1 MARTPLAQA
10 LQRAAAEA
18 AASQGRRLAR
28 RDALKLGGVLGL
40 ATAAAAMPFQPGGAK
55 PAPGSTRQIAIVGGG
70 LAGLAC
76 AYELKQAGQAVTV
89 FEASDRVGGR
99 SWTLRGAFA
108 DNQLVER
115 GGQLID
121 QSHTAIHQLAGRL
134 GLQTD
139 NLLQAEP
146 NGSEPLYHF
155 DGQPYSYGQ
164 ATDDLNAV
172 YQKLHGDLSAAGYPT
187 LYNSFTP
194 RGQQLDQMSIVEW
207 INQTVPGGMGSKL
220 GQLLEV
226 AYTIEYGADAS
237 QQSAL
242 NLLYLLG
249 FSGQGQLRIFGP
261 SNEKYA
267 IRGGCDQLPTR
278 LAAQLQGQI
287 ELGQQLVAVRQG
299 GGTVTLT
306 LKQGSRTRTV
316 TLDKVVLALPFS
328 ILRSSVD
335 FSGAGFRPLKQTAI
349 RELGM
354 GTNSKLHVQFT
365 DRHWEGLGC
374 NGETFADT
382 GYQTPGTSPG
392 PREAAPASW
401 STTLAALSGRA
412 SALAR
417 RHRGPSSCWPNWNR
431 SCPGSRPSGT
441 AEPPSTSGSAIPG
454 PRDRTHSGRL
464 ASTPASPGSR
474 ASPRATSTSP
484 ASTPRSTPRATSTA
498 QSRPASEPPR
508 NCSRPNL
515 SATLPCPAPGRRDRR
530 RGDVHRAAN
539 AAACLSTAL

>member
-18 AASQGRRLAR
+18 AASHQGRRLAR

-55 PAPGSTRQIAIVGGG
+55 PAPGPTRQIAIVGGG

-121 QSHTAIHQLAGRL
+121 QSHTAIRQLAGRL

-146 NGSEPLYHF
+146 NGSEPLYYF

-194 RGQQLDQMSIVEW
+194 RGRQLDQMSIVEW

-226 AYTIEYGADAS
+226 AYTIEYGADAN

-278 LAAQLQGQI
+278 LAAPLQGQI

-354 GTNSKLHVQFT
+354 GTNSKLHLQFT

-382 GYQTPGTSPG
+382 GYQNTWDESRAQGGRSGILVNYTGGTVGAGFGSGTPTKRAQQLLAQLEPLLPG
-392 PREAAPASW
+392 ITAKW
-401 STTLAALSGRA
+401 NGRA
-412 SALAR
+412 TVDFWLGNPWSK
-417 RHRGPSSCWPNWNR
+417 
-431 SCPGSRPSGT
+431 GSYSFWKVGQYTRFAGVEG
-441 AEPPSTSGSAIPG
+441 EPEGNVHFAGEHTSVNSQGYLNGAVETG
-454 PRDRTHSGRL
+454 Q
-464 ASTPASPGSR
+464 R
-474 ASPRATSTSP
+474 A
-484 ASTPRSTPRATSTA
+484 A
-498 QSRPASEPPR
+498 QEL
-508 NCSRPNL
+508 L
-515 SATLPCPAPGRRDRR
+515 SA
-530 RGDVHRAAN
+530 
-539 AAACLSTAL
+539 

>member
-1 MARTPLAQA
+1 MARTPLADA
-10 LQRAAAEA
+10 LQRATAEV
-18 AASQGRRLAR
+18 ASEERRLSR
-28 RDALKLGGVLGL
+28 RDVLKLGGVFGL
-40 ATAAAAMPFQPGGAK
+40 ATAGAAVPFRAGQAK
-55 PAPGSTRQIAIVGGG
+55 PASARRIAIVGGG

-76 AYELKQAGQAVTV
+76 AYQLKQAGQTATV
-89 FEASDRVGGR
+89 YEASDRVGGR
-99 SWTLRGAFA
+99 SWTLRGTFA
-108 DNQLVER
+108 DGQLVER

-121 QSHTAIHQLAGRL
+121 QGHTAIRQLAGRL
-134 GLQTD
+134 GLQLD

-155 DGQPYSYGQ
+155 DGQPYPYGQ
-164 ATDDLNAV
+164 ATQDLKAV
-172 YQKLHGDLSAAGYPT
+172 YQKLHSDLSAAGYPT

-226 AYTIEYGADAS
+226 AYTIEYGADAN

-278 LAAQLQGQI
+278 LAAPLQGQI

-354 GTNSKLHVQFT
+354 GTNSKLHLQFT

-382 GYQTPGTSPG
+382 GYQNTWDESRAQGGRSGILVNYTGGTVGAGFGSGTPTKRAQQLLAQLEPLLPG
-392 PREAAPASW
+392 ITAKW
-401 STTLAALSGRA
+401 NGRA
-412 SALAR
+412 TVDFWLGNPWSK
-417 RHRGPSSCWPNWNR
+417 
-431 SCPGSRPSGT
+431 GSYSFWKVGQYTRFAGVEG
-441 AEPPSTSGSAIPG
+441 EPEGNVHFAGEHTSVNSQGYLNGAVETG
-454 PRDRTHSGRL
+454 Q
-464 ASTPASPGSR
+464 R
-474 ASPRATSTSP
+474 A
-484 ASTPRSTPRATSTA
+484 A
-498 QSRPASEPPR
+498 QEL
-508 NCSRPNL
+508 L
-515 SATLPCPAPGRRDRR
+515 SA
-530 RGDVHRAAN
+530 
-539 AAACLSTAL
+539 